1 MSWQVRFRRRRNFF
15 TKQWLQMRYMLL
27 LAGGA
32 VLGGFFYAIV
42 LKKLLRARLVQLM
55 YESHSLLPNTW
66 EALYPVV
73 MKATLILFVACVT
86 ILFVLIQVFSWRVN
100 RAGCELEDLLKVM
113 ARGEEGKLKEG
124 GIALKEFGVLAE
136 KVQSLVNFYRNRWEG
151 LTAEAGEISTVVD
164 KLEEPEGHEERVE
177 LYLALDSRLEDL
189 RERIRHFGEEGA

>member
-1 MSWQVRFRRRRNFF
+1 MSWRVRFRRRRNFF

-32 VLGGFFYAIV
+32 VLGGFFYAVV
-42 LKKLLRARLVQLM
+42 LKKLLKARLVQLM

-73 MKATLILFVACVT
+73 MRATLILFVACVT
-86 ILFVLIQVFSWRVN
+86 ILFVLIQVFSWWVN
-100 RAGCELEDLLKVM
+100 RAGCEVEDLLKVM

-136 KVQSLVNFYRNRWEG
+136 M
-151 LTAEAGEISTVVD
+151 
-164 KLEEPEGHEERVE
+164 
-177 LYLALDSRLEDL
+177 
-189 RERIRHFGEEGA
+189 